1 MQNYN
6 TSYRSVTRPTAAV
19 LLTLA
24 RERQLVYGTPVQLLH
39 TQTEVVAYKPTLARP
54 SPRNSHYSIGGR
66 RCGGCDPSSGVV
78 DELLL
83 LLLLL

>member
-39 TQTEVVAYKPTLARP
+39 TQNQAVAYKPTLARP
-54 SPRNSHYSIGGR
+54 PARNTHYDIGGER
-66 RCGGCDPSSGVV
+66 WCGCEPWSGVV
-78 DELLL
+78 ADLLALLL
-83 LLLLL
+83 L